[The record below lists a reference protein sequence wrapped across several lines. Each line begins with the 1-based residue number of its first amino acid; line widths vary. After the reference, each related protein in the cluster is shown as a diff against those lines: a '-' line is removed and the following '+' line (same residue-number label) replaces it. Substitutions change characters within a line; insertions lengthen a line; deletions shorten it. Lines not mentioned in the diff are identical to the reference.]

1 MFYGSFQTGGS
12 LELYNPNNKDL
23 MSNWEFIGKCRKVY
37 DKSVKS
43 YMHLLDNGAL
53 SKMKMPKDN
62 ISLGIVQG
70 YVVFQIYLFSQK
82 NFSIEISFSDT
93 QKIRHRLIFSANLRD
108 LNMNYFTCVI
118 PMAEVPLGTWV
129 NLSIDVLSFVTYC
142 FKDLTFKSIDNIMFT
157 ASGKVRRIFTMR
169 GRINDSNN
177 NINNNS
183 DISGFS
189 SLNRNIESEKIPKD
203 FLIKGDNVDVVNI
216 NMNEEVCIDNP
227 ILKDKFYNKIPKFPN
242 KSYLFS
248 NITNISRIYDKN
260 KNVNSRSNSKNKNE
274 KKLKSN
280 FKLSDKYNDNND
292 NDKNLNINVTKVL
305 DPKNKELNDNY
316 YSNQRYNLE
325 NRIGNTTEPIVIS
338 NGSNPNSLSTS
349 MKSKVISKFN
359 NRIFNSLSSIS
370 ESQKINELINSNEI
384 NEDMLDDKGQ
394 IYVDINPTNINI
406 SDKLIKETYKYGI
419 SQVTQSMKN
428 LDKNM
433 NNKRAGEFPH
443 LNKKEN
449 NEINPLRFSSVERIA
464 MKNSQEGR
472 PYSPPLTQIN
482 NQK

>member
-1 MFYGSFQTGGS
+1 MG
-12 LELYNPNNKDL
+12 
-23 MSNWEFIGKCRKVY
+23 
-37 DKSVKS
+37 
-43 YMHLLDNGAL
+43 
-53 SKMKMPKDN
+53 
-62 ISLGIVQG
+62 
-70 YVVFQIYLFSQK
+70 QIY
-82 NFSIEISFSDT
+82 
-93 QKIRHRLIFSANLRD
+93 
-108 LNMNYFTCVI
+108 
-118 PMAEVPLGTWV
+118 
-129 NLSIDVLSFVTYC
+129 
-142 FKDLTFKSIDNIMFT
+142 
-157 ASGKVRRIFTMR
+157 
-169 GRINDSNN
+169 
-177 NINNNS
+177 
-183 DISGFS
+183 
-189 SLNRNIESEKIPKD
+189 EKIPKD

-227 ILKDKFYNKIPKFPN
+227 ILKDKFYNKKPKFPN

-394 IYVDINPTNINI
+394 IYVDINPQNINI

-472 PYSPPLTQIN
+472 PYSPPLTKIN
-482 NQK
+482 NEK

>member
-1 MFYGSFQTGGS
+1 MFYGRFQTGGS

-129 NLSIDVLSFVTYC
+129 NLSIDVLSFVSYC
-142 FKDLTFKSIDNIMFT
+142 FKDLTFKSIDNIMFS
-157 ASGKVRRIFTMR
+157 ASAKVRRIFTMR

-183 DISGFS
+183 DISGVS
-189 SLNRNIESEKIPKD
+189 SLNRNIESETIPKD
-203 FLIKGDNVDVVNI
+203 FLIKGDNIDVVNI

-227 ILKDKFYNKIPKFPN
+227 ILKDKFYNKKPKFPN

-248 NITNISRIYDKN
+248 NITNISKIYDKN
-260 KNVNSRSNSKNKNE
+260 KKVNSRSNSKNKNE
-274 KKLKSN
+274 KKEKSN
-280 FKLSDKYNDNND
+280 FKLSDKYDNNND
-292 NDKNLNINVTKVL
+292 NDKNLNINVVKVI

-316 YSNQRYNLE
+316 YRNQRYNLA
-325 NRIGNTTEPIVIS
+325 NRIGNTKEPVIIS
-338 NGSNPNSLSTS
+338 NGSNSISSS
-349 MKSKVISKFN
+349 MKSKVTSKFN
-359 NRIFNSLSSIS
+359 NQIINSFSNS

-384 NEDMLDDKGQ
+384 NEEMLDDKGQ
-394 IYVDINPTNINI
+394 IYFDSNLPNLN
-406 SDKLIKETYKYGI
+406 KETFQYGV
-419 SQVTQSMKN
+419 SQVTQSMEN
-428 LDKNM
+428 LNKNM
-433 NNKRAGEFPH
+433 NKEKAGQFPH
-443 LNKKEN
+443 LNNKEN
-449 NEINPLRFSSVERIA
+449 NEVNPLRFSSVERIA
-464 MKNSQEGR
+464 LKNSQEGR
-472 PYSPPLTQIN
+472 PYSPPLTKIN
-482 NQK
+482 NEK